1 MPLSYN
7 KEKMCPM
14 QQQVLDVTLDVQA
27 QQHVLAFIEQ
37 AGDAGRI
44 EPDTPACV
52 APLAVALQERAEPY
66 LITWWSAEG
75 TGDDATF
82 HQAEYTALDEAEL
95 AFECVRVDLANDFIG
110 RNWSSPISLE
120 GDYTDIPF

>member
-1 MPLSYN
+1 MSNPLSPN
-7 KEKMCPM
+7 A
-14 QQQVLDVTLDVQA
+14 QA
-27 QQHVLAFIEQ
+27 AVARIIEQ
-37 AGDAGRI
+37 ADEAGPI
-44 EPDTPACV
+44 ESATPAYV
-52 APLAVALQERAEPY
+52 APLAVALQECAEPY
-66 LITWWSAEG
+66 IIAWWSAEG
-75 TGDDATF
+75 AGDDATF

>member
-14 QQQVLDVTLDVQA
+14 QQQVLDDTLDVQA

-37 AGDAGRI
+37 AGPI
-44 EPDTPACV
+44 EADTPARV
-52 APLAVALQERAEPY
+52 APRAVALQECAEPY
-66 LITWWSAEG
+66 ILTWWSAES

-82 HQAEYTALDEAEL
+82 HQAEYTELDEAEL

-110 RNWSSPISLE
+110 RNWSSPIPLE